1 MILSASR
8 RTDIPA
14 FYGNWLMNRL
24 RAGFLLVRNPRNP
37 RQVSRIDLSP
47 ENVDCIVFW
56 TKNPA
61 PFLSRLSE
69 LDARGIPYYFQF
81 TLTPYGPEL
90 EPGLPDKSAV
100 ADIFRRLADRL
111 GTHRVLWRFDPIL
124 LNADW
129 DVPRILDAFA
139 RLCRRL
145 AGYTEQ
151 CTISFLD
158 VYAKVRPAVRSG
170 RIRPPQPDDMAALAN
185 TIGAIGGEA
194 GLDVRACCEEMDW
207 RPFGI
212 RPASCI
218 SRERVERVC
227 GCPIQAKLHNGQ
239 RPHCGCVDSV
249 DIGAYDT
256 CRNGCVYCYANAGG
270 GAVAAACARH
280 DPLSPLL
287 TGRLL
292 PDDVVRSRPGAS
304 LRQNQTTLY

>member
-1 MILSASR
+1 MLLSASR

-14 FYGNWLMNRL
+14 FYGDWLMNRL

-37 RQVSRIDLSP
+37 RQVSRIDLSA
-47 ENVDCIVFW
+47 ETVDGVVFW

-61 PFLSRLSE
+61 PFLPHLPE
-69 LDARGIPYYFQF
+69 LDAMGIPYYFQF

-90 EPGLPDKSAV
+90 EPGLPDKTAV
-100 ADIFRRLADRL
+100 ADTFRRLADRL
-111 GTHRVLWRFDPIL
+111 GPHRVLWRFDPIL

-129 DVPRILDAFA
+129 DVPRVQDAFS
-139 RLCRRL
+139 RLCRQL
-145 AGYTEQ
+145 TGYTQQ

-158 VYAKVRPAVRSG
+158 VYAKVRPAVNSG
-170 RIRPPQPDDMAALAN
+170 RIRPPRPEEMTALAAA
-185 TIGAIGGEA
+185 IGAIGGEA
-194 GLDVRACCEEMDW
+194 GLDMRACCEELDM
-207 RPFGI
+207 RSFGI

-218 SRERVERVC
+218 SRETVEKVC
-227 GCPIQAKLHNGQ
+227 GCPVLAKPQSGQ
-239 RPHCGCVDSV
+239 RPHCGCMDSV

-256 CRNGCVYCYANAGG
+256 CRHGCVYCYANAGG
-270 GAVAAACARH
+270 RAVASGCARH

-292 PDDVVRSRPGAS
+292 PDDIVRPRPAES

>member
-1 MILSASR
+1 M
-8 RTDIPA
+8 
-14 FYGNWLMNRL
+14 
-24 RAGFLLVRNPRNP
+24 
-37 RQVSRIDLSP
+37 
-47 ENVDCIVFW
+47 
-56 TKNPA
+56 PA
-61 PFLSRLSE
+61 PW
-69 LDARGIPYYFQF
+69 P
-81 TLTPYGPEL
+81 
-90 EPGLPDKSAV
+90 
-100 ADIFRRLADRL
+100 
-111 GTHRVLWRFDPIL
+111 
-124 LNADW
+124 
-129 DVPRILDAFA
+129 
-139 RLCRRL
+139 
-145 AGYTEQ
+145 GYTEQ

-227 GCPIQAKLHNGQ
+227 GCPIQAKPHNGQ

-292 PDDVVRSRPGAS
+292 PDDIVRPRPVES

>member
-14 FYGNWLMNRL
+14 FYGDWLMNRL

-69 LDARGIPYYFQF
+69 LD
-81 TLTPYGPEL
+81 
-90 EPGLPDKSAV
+90 D
-100 ADIFRRLADRL
+100 LADRL
-111 GTHRVLWRFDPIL
+111 GPHRVLWRFDPIL

-227 GCPIQAKLHNGQ
+227 GCPIQAKPHNGQ

-292 PDDVVRSRPGAS
+292 PDDIVRPRPVES